1 MDAKPLF
8 TEDRADIVAYYCG
21 HCRTVRGSQL
31 DAEQCCTDIHC
42 DCGKKIGVRN
52 SAITPRLTPCAD
64 CKEKSH
70 IKSVKD
76 GLRKA
81 ERITTPTT
89 KFVFSDC
96 ISQHNGFFPLESI
109 DDAIDLSAGDD
120 MPFFVYDCDRQV
132 WGGIGPASELIEAAL
147 EGDWFDG
154 AEDHAVH
161 VDELQASLNQWNAK
175 QNIEQFVW
183 TDKRIIVLDE
193 KRFEEWLNS
202 EEGLL

>member
-1 MDAKPLF
+1 MQTAK
-8 TEDRADIVAYYCG
+8 
-21 HCRTVRGSQL
+21 
-31 DAEQCCTDIHC
+31 
-42 DCGKKIGVRN
+42 KKP
-52 SAITPRLTPCAD
+52 TL
-64 CKEKSH
+64 
-70 IKSVKD
+70 D

-96 ISQHNGFFPLESI
+96 NGFFSLERI
-109 DDAIDLSAGDD
+109 DDVIDLSAGDD

-132 WGGIGPASELIEAAL
+132 WGGLAPASDLIEAAL

-202 EEGLL
+202 TDEFDIFYQNCFVISNFPPLLRETKRLKFTST